1 MSLPH
6 LTLNETR
13 VIGSLLE
20 KAVTT
25 PEQCPLTLNALMT
38 ACNQKSSRD
47 PVLSLDQGTV
57 QRTARDLEEKL
68 IVTSDENPRTGV
80 VKYRHRFCNTPF
92 SDLQLT
98 EAEYAV
104 VCVLLLRGP
113 QTPGELRT
121 RASRLYEFADNEA
134 VVETLRDLLDA
145 DRPGGALV
153 ARLARVPGRRDHQ
166 YAHRFSGD
174 VESVPE
180 EERVERPTSPRRNAL
195 AELQTR
201 VEALEREVAALRQER
216 ASQDGASPPN

>member
-1 MSLPH
+1 MSLPD

-13 VIGSLLE
+13 VVGSLLE

-25 PEQCPLTLNALMT
+25 PDQCPLTLNALMT

-121 RASRLYEFADNEA
+121 RTSRLYGFSDNEA
-134 VVETLRDLLDA
+134 VVETLRGLLDA
-145 DRPGGALV
+145 ERPGGPLV
-153 ARLARVPGRRDHQ
+153 ARVARAPGRRDHQ
-166 YAHRFSGD
+166 YAHRFSGE

-180 EERVERPTSPRRNAL
+180 EEGADRTTSPRRGAL
-195 AELQTR
+195 AELETR
-201 VEALEREVAALRQER
+201 VEALEREVAALKR
-216 ASQDGASPPN
+216 ASLGLASPPN

>member
-1 MSLPH
+1 MSLTS

-13 VIGSLLE
+13 VVGSLLE

-47 PVLSLDQGTV
+47 PVLSLGQGTV

-68 IVTSDENPRTGV
+68 IVTRDENPRTGV

-113 QTPGELRT
+113 QTPGEFRT
-121 RASRLYEFADNEA
+121 RTSRLYEFPDNEA
-134 VVETLRDLLDA
+134 VVETLRGLLDA

-166 YAHRFSGD
+166 YGHRFSGEI
-174 VESVPE
+174 ESVPE
-180 EERVERPTSPRRNAL
+180 EERAERPMSPRRSAF
-195 AELQTR
+195 AELETR
-201 VEALEREVAALRQER
+201 VEALEREVAALKQES
-216 ASQDGASPPN
+216 ASPGGASPPN

>member
-1 MSLPH
+1 MSLPD

-13 VIGSLLE
+13 VVGSLLE

-25 PEQCPLTLNALMT
+25 PDQCPLTLNALMT

-98 EAEYAV
+98 NAEYAI

-121 RASRLYEFADNEA
+121 RTSRLHEFPDNEA
-134 VVETLRDLLDA
+134 VAETLRGLLDA

-166 YAHRFSGD
+166 YVHRFSGE

-180 EERVERPTSPRRNAL
+180 DQRGDTPAQPRRNAL
-195 AELQTR
+195 YELESR
-201 VEALEREVAALRQER
+201 VGALEQEVAALKQ
-216 ASQDGASPPN
+216 ALSG

>member
-1 MSLPH
+1 MPFTP

-25 PEQCPLTLNALMT
+25 PDQCPLTLNALMT

-68 IVTSDENPRTGV
+68 LVVSDENPRTGV

-121 RASRLYEFADNEA
+121 RTSRLYEFPDNDA
-134 VVETLRDLLDA
+134 VAETLRCLIDA
-145 DRPGGALV
+145 DRQGGALV
-153 ARLARVPGRRDHQ
+153 ARLARVPGRRDHE
-166 YAHRFSGD
+166 YAHLFSGE
-174 VESVPE
+174 VESVAEEERAQLPRSPRRNVLAE
-180 EERVERPTSPRRNAL
+180 LEERVE
-195 AELQTR
+195 
-201 VEALEREVAALRQER
+201 VLERELAALKS
-216 ASQDGASPPN
+216 AYASPENPSSPN

>member
-1 MSLPH
+1 
-6 LTLNETR
+6 
-13 VIGSLLE
+13 
-20 KAVTT
+20 
-25 PEQCPLTLNALMT
+25 MT

-68 IVTSDENPRTGV
+68 LVTSDENPRTGV

-121 RASRLYEFADNEA
+121 RTARLYEFPDNES
-134 VVETLRDLLDA
+134 VGETLGCLLDG
-145 DRPGGALV
+145 DRPGGALI

-166 YAHRFSGD
+166 YAHLFSGKI
-174 VESVPE
+174 ESVPE
-180 EERVERPTSPRRNAL
+180 EERAERPTSPRRGAL
-195 AELQTR
+195 AELEKR
-201 VEALEREVAALRQER
+201 VAALEREVAALKWER
-216 ASQDGASPPN
+216 ASPGGASRPN

>member
-1 MSLPH
+1 MPFTH

-13 VIGSLLE
+13 IVGSLLE

-25 PEQCPLTLNALMT
+25 PDQCPLTLNALMT

-68 IVTSDENPRTGV
+68 LVVSDENPRTGV

-121 RASRLYEFADNEA
+121 RTSRLYEFPDNEA
-134 VVETLRDLLDA
+134 VVETLRCLLDA

-153 ARLARVPGRRDHQ
+153 ARLARVPGRRDHE
-166 YAHRFSGD
+166 YAHLFSGE
-174 VESVPE
+174 VESVAE
-180 EERVERPTSPRRNAL
+180 KEREQIPRSPRRNVL
-195 AELQTR
+195 AELEER
-201 VEALEREVAALRQER
+201 VEALEREMTALKNVY
-216 ASQDGASPPN
+216 ASPGDPSSPN